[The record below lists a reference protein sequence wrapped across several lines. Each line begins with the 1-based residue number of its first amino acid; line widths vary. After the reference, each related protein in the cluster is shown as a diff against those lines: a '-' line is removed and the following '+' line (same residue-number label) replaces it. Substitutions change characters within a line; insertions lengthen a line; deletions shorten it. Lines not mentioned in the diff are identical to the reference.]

1 MKEVTFTGSKSH
13 LALMRALL
21 DGGSARESEW
31 PRRGGKCSTYSM
43 FTLIC
48 WKLWLERNAHVF
60 RSETMAVA
68 SMAVIWDE
76 LELWCKAKLMRWSEV
91 VVVI

>member
-1 MKEVTFTGSKSH
+1 MEEVTFTGSKSH

-60 RSETMAVA
+60 RSETMAV
-68 SMAVIWDE
+68 IWDE